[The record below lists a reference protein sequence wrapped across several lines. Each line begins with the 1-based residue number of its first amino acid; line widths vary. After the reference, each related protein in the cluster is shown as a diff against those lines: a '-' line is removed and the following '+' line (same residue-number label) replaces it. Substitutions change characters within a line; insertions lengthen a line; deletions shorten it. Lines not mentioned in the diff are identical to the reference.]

1 MIRQFWLADLKEIR
15 VNPKIDFYNM
25 SNLDLVNLCLFSQSG
40 EKAQIWGGAL
50 GDNPPLWPH
59 PFLLKMFCHPPTQ

>member
-15 VNPKIDFYNM
+15 VNPKIDFYM

-40 EKAQIWGGAL
+40 EKAQI
-50 GDNPPLWPH
+50 
-59 PFLLKMFCHPPTQ
+59 

>member
-40 EKAQIWGGAL
+40 EKAQI
-50 GDNPPLWPH
+50 
-59 PFLLKMFCHPPTQ
+59 